1 MTRADITR
9 LLAFYG
15 LVLGALVPWLFVLRA
30 VARMVRP

>member
-1 MTRADITR
+1 MTRTDLIR

-30 VARMVRP
+30 VAQMVRP